1 MKKTATF
8 LLAIGL
14 TSCAAPKATI
24 VAEAPVNAAPKK
36 SKTTQT
42 AVADFSQ
49 EAIKPTPLPV
59 RRDGLR
65 LPDMLALPQDDQL
78 RSAPDA
84 PKDGSKAT
92 VIVRPPEE

>member
-1 MKKTATF
+1 MKKAATF

-14 TSCAAPKATI
+14 MSCVAPKATF
-24 VAEAPVNAAPKK
+24 VADAPGNAAPKK
-36 SKTTQT
+36 TKPTQSI
-42 AVADFSQ
+42 VADFSP

-59 RRDGLR
+59 RCNGLR

-84 PKDGSKAT
+84 PKDGKAT

>member
-1 MKKTATF
+1 M
-8 LLAIGL
+8 
-14 TSCAAPKATI
+14 SCVAPKATI
-24 VAEAPVNAAPKK
+24 AADAPENAAPKK
-36 SKTTQT
+36 NKTTQSM
-42 AVADFSQ
+42 VADFSP

-59 RRDGLR
+59 RRNGLR

-84 PKDGSKAT
+84 PKDGKAT

>member
-14 TSCAAPKATI
+14 TSCATPKATI
-24 VAEAPVNAAPKK
+24 VADTPGNADPKK
-36 SKTTQT
+36 TKTTQSM
-42 AVADFSQ
+42 VADFSP

-59 RRDGLR
+59 RRNDLR
-65 LPDMLALPQDDQL
+65 LPDMLALPQDEQL

-84 PKDGSKAT
+84 PKDGKAT